1 MTIHLLHLKVLVI
14 TGCNQSKPITTE
26 VWLQLVATGCDQ
38 LQLQL
43 LTIALS
49 CNRLQLQ
56 LLQIWFTTATQ
67 LDLETLAKVTFLYA
81 GRGLGYDCLG
91 KGLGGTMFSF
101 ADFLAPE
108 RPAVGFRFVAIFDFP

>member
-14 TGCNQSKPITTE
+14 TGCNQFKPVTTE

-67 LDLETLAKVTFLYA
+67 LDLKTLGRVLKKVL
-81 GRGLGYDCLG
+81 
-91 KGLGGTMFSF
+91 TM
-101 ADFLAPE
+101 
-108 RPAVGFRFVAIFDFP
+108 I